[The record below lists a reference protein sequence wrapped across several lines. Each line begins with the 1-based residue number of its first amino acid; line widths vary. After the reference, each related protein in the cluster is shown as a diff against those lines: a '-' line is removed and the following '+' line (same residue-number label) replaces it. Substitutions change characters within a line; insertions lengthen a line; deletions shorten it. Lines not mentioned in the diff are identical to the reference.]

1 MVQHHMITTLL
12 ARITPPCKDVTHLAS
27 QAMDRP
33 LLWSTRLTLQLHYWI
48 CEACARYR
56 DQLRTVRQ
64 ALRYS
69 ASTTGGRNP
78 EPSSPAPVVKARLAE
93 AFRAKHE

>member
-1 MVQHHMITTLL
+1 MIAPLL
-12 ARITPPCKDVTHLAS
+12 AHIMLPCKDVTRLAS

-33 LLWSTRLTLQLHYWI
+33 LPWSTRFNLQLHYWI

-64 ALRYS
+64 ALRRS
-69 ASTTGGRNP
+69 P
-78 EPSSPAPVVKARLAE
+78 EQDHPNETSSPSPAVKARLTE

>member
-1 MVQHHMITTLL
+1 MIATLL

-33 LLWSTRLTLQLHYWI
+33 LPWSTKLNLQFHYWI

-64 ALRYS
+64 VLRRS
-69 ASTTGGRNP
+69 IDTRLDQKP
-78 EPSSPAPVVKARLAE
+78 ESSSPAPAVKARLKE
-93 AFRAKHE
+93 TFRAKYE

>member
-1 MVQHHMITTLL
+1 MFTTVL

-27 QAMDRP
+27 QAMDRSLP
-33 LLWSTRLTLQLHYWI
+33 WSTRLTLQLHYWI

-64 ALRYS
+64 VLLRL
-69 ASTTGGRNP
+69 TNTEGDRNHESP
-78 EPSSPAPVVKARLAE
+78 SPAPEVKTRLTE
-93 AFRAKHE
+93 AFRAKYE